1 MMGSFKQTLEALN
14 NDPRIIKASGIGEE
28 RTLII
33 MMIEELI
40 SNKLLDNQK
49 EFGEEIIS
57 KIQREIHRKNFDNV
71 S

>member
-14 NDPRIIKASGIGEE
+14 NDPQIIKASGISEE

-40 SNKLLDNQK
+40 SSKLLNNQK